1 MKCDT
6 YSAAVC
12 ESLEKLS
19 FRDNDDSPTA
29 ATVDDCST
37 GAIGMPDMAS
47 ARPIQ
52 ELLIKIRML
61 ILEGKFGNEEGKG
74 GVRFYYGAEAT
85 TDTYYGRHSH
95 KEAAT
100 TLR

>member
-19 FRDNDDSPTA
+19 FRDKDDSPSA

-37 GAIGMPDMAS
+37 GARGMPDMAS
-47 ARPIQ
+47 TMPIQ
-52 ELLIKIRML
+52 EL
-61 ILEGKFGNEEGKG
+61 F
-74 GVRFYYGAEAT
+74 
-85 TDTYYGRHSH
+85 
-95 KEAAT
+95 
-100 TLR
+100 